1 MKRLRAFE
9 HACCI
14 DALDVLDVH
23 RALRRWERAPR
34 ALPSV
39 AFPASNAR
47 PPPLPPLP
55 PPPPPPPSPPPPPRR
70 RAAVLH
76 DFLSSRVA
84 TVRVEASSLAA
95 CRLPLAAHGARI
107 LRIDR
112 SAPRA
117 PNDRR
122 NRSSSSLRAHA
133 ARSAASTFLDALAA
147 HPTSI
152 RRASDERASQAAANC
167 EYRES
172 TDCRPSAAMQ

>member
-1 MKRLRAFE
+1 M
-9 HACCI
+9 
-14 DALDVLDVH
+14 
-23 RALRRWERAPR
+23 
-34 ALPSV
+34 
-39 AFPASNAR
+39 
-47 PPPLPPLP
+47 
-55 PPPPPPPSPPPPPRR
+55 
-70 RAAVLH
+70 LH

-84 TVRVEASSLAA
+84 TVRVEASSLAACRLPLAA

-152 RRASDERASQAAANC
+152 RRASDERASQAEANC